1 MKIRNEHTT
10 LLTELLPQYRLLN
23 SLCLNIVENS
33 ALSFEEQCSITDFH
47 NQFND
52 KTVFEKAIVNLI
64 LSTDKEKQ
72 LQIISNLKT
81 EISKNI
87 DTYTTHKDLFN
98 EIDTRKVCTDR
109 YNPIRIETEGQ
120 SEIVNKLRQEF
131 TLIRGNLESASW
143 NNNKIK
149 IQRLTE
155 EEERVE
161 KLYRIEQ
168 EKLQSLYKQQ
178 KESDNHAFLYTKNVF
193 ERIHELSLFHISLLN
208 SYFSDEGKNEI
219 VPESVSE
226 PEGQNIAGNTTKIE
240 PDMIFRMKM
249 YERFLI
255 LEQRLKAKKI
265 EVIPAKDGKKPMF
278 FGGGAVVHQKIREKM
293 FEVLYSKAEYDFL
306 DEPSLDEIEMMR
318 KDFAVFN
325 IIA

>member
-1 MKIRNEHTT
+1 MKHLS

-23 SLCLNIVENS
+23 SLYLNIVENS
-33 ALSFEEQCSITDFH
+33 VLYFEEQCVITDFH

-72 LQIISNLKT
+72 MQIISNLKT

-120 SEIVNKLRQEF
+120 SEIVNKLWQEL

-149 IQRLTE
+149 IQRLTQE
-155 EEERVE
+155 E
-161 KLYRIEQ
+161 
-168 EKLQSLYKQQ
+168 
-178 KESDNHAFLYTKNVF
+178 
-193 ERIHELSLFHISLLN
+193 
-208 SYFSDEGKNEI
+208 
-219 VPESVSE
+219 
-226 PEGQNIAGNTTKIE
+226 
-240 PDMIFRMKM
+240 
-249 YERFLI
+249 
-255 LEQRLKAKKI
+255 
-265 EVIPAKDGKKPMF
+265 
-278 FGGGAVVHQKIREKM
+278 
-293 FEVLYSKAEYDFL
+293 
-306 DEPSLDEIEMMR
+306 
-318 KDFAVFN
+318 
-325 IIA
+325 